1 MWTVALYNSLS
12 WNHHMGGPKRN
23 WLILIECPPDTEIF
37 SKRRKIYTWCVEGMS
52 WWQQVPSAGLNFQ
65 DDSSLSLTVSVDV
78 SFETK
83 AQYQLWYLDRV
94 GPDTK
99 LTFTWHRFSAFWLR
113 SKCSICSY
121 QLNICYGDLMQKR
134 QLFPELG
141 QTSQAQF
148 ALPRRVR
155 GPGSVPPSGWGIST
169 SFPFGCRCGLILRKK
184 TPLY

>member
-1 MWTVALYNSLS
+1 MMSIPLPACKSLWKSLPSLIENVHKHWMWTVALYNSLL

-23 WLILIECPPDTEIF
+23 WQILIECPPDTEIF
-37 SKRRKIYTWCVEGMS
+37 SKRRKICTWCVEGMS

-65 DDSSLSLTVSVDV
+65 DDRSLSLTVGVDV

-121 QLNICYGDLMQKR
+121 QLNIWYEGH
-134 QLFPELG
+134 
-141 QTSQAQF
+141 
-148 ALPRRVR
+148 
-155 GPGSVPPSGWGIST
+155 VPSS
-169 SFPFGCRCGLILRKK
+169 ILNWF
-184 TPLY
+184 L